1 MDDGPDYYDVGLFK
15 DSPSE
20 IWGKNDLEGCGWFG
34 AILPILVLPLY
45 ILQFIIY
52 LPFWIIIELPF
63 LINMG
68 IGKLF
73 SSGSGDEGS
82 KESKQTVE
90 QINTQIGCL
99 PKTIKES
106 EVNEYL
112 ILLQKK
118 WQQDYENDPQNNPP
132 PEDFPKKLK
141 PVKDYIM
148 QYGLDDAIKW
158 MRLPSKNDL
167 KYNRTYNFESKRPA
181 PEQTNVKIDASDL
194 LKKQENEKKEFFEK
208 LEANLRKEMSESAYW
223 QNVPEE
229 KRDRQI
235 SRYLKEAKLD
245 LEKLGLDKASKLWC
259 GFIKRSDAERASR
272 QNPRS
277 V

>member
-1 MDDGPDYYDVGLFK
+1 MDDGPDYYDVGWFR

-34 AILPILVLPLY
+34 AIVQIILLPLY
-45 ILQFIIY
+45 ILQFILY
-52 LPFWIIIELPF
+52 SPF
-63 LINMG
+63 LIMYG
-68 IGKLF
+68 IFAGIAKLF
-73 SSGSGDEGS
+73 DSGSEDKGEK
-82 KESKQTVE
+82 KEKPQTYHIQTESVQINRVPEAAKPAATVE
-90 QINTQIGCL
+90 
-99 PKTIKES
+99 E
-106 EVNEYL
+106 
-112 ILLQKK
+112 KK
-118 WQQDYENDPQNNPP
+118 PLAPIISA
-132 PEDFPKKLK
+132 ED
-141 PVKDYIM
+141 I
-148 QYGLDDAIKW
+148 
-158 MRLPSKNDL
+158 
-167 KYNRTYNFESKRPA
+167 EKR
-181 PEQTNVKIDASDL
+181 
-194 LKKQENEKKEFFEK
+194 ENEKKEFFKK
-208 LEANLRKEMSESAYW
+208 LEAELRKGMAESAYW